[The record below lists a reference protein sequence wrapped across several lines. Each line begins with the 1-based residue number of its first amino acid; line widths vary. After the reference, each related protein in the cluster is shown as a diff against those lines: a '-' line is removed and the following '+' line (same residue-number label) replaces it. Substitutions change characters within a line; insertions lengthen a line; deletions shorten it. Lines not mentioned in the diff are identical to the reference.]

1 MSTRVTAAELARDA
15 QDFLRFKRAM
25 GLSYRRA
32 EFVLDGFVRFVAE
45 QEGEH
50 GEVALD
56 EAVIRWTARIEG
68 RKAIT
73 VGNEFGV
80 VRQLCLYRRRR
91 DPSSYVPEH
100 ALAPVKESVFVPYIF
115 THDEVRQLLAAAAAH
130 RGRFIWGMML
140 RTLMLVLYCTGM
152 RLGEAVRL
160 GVDDVDLDRGILTV
174 RNSKRRSRLV
184 PIRDDLAG
192 ELHRYVEERQRLVGT
207 RRRPDP
213 AAFFLR
219 RDASPLTVKSA
230 SEALRRLLRELGIKP
245 PCGRT
250 GARPYEFRHAFAVHR
265 LTAWALAG
273 VDVHAQLPW
282 LSAYLGHQNV
292 LGTEVYLKATP
303 QLLELAS
310 GRFEAHLRHAR
321 QPP

>member
-1 MSTRVTAAELARDA
+1 M
-15 QDFLRFKRAM
+15 LRPC
-25 GLSYRRA
+25 
-32 EFVLDGFVRFVAE
+32 
-45 QEGEH
+45 
-50 GEVALD
+50 
-56 EAVIRWTARIEG
+56 
-68 RKAIT
+68 

-80 VRQLCLYRRRR
+80 VRQLCLYRRRH

-115 THDEVRQLLAAAAAH
+115 TPDEVRRLLVAAAAH
-130 RGRFIWGMML
+130 RGRFIWGLML
-140 RTLMLVLYCTGM
+140 RTLTLVLYCTGM

-160 GVDDVDLDRGILTV
+160 RVDDVDLDGGVLSV
-174 RNSKRRSRLV
+174 RSSKRRSRLV
-184 PIRDDLAG
+184 PIREDLVG
-192 ELHRYVEERQRLVGT
+192 ELRHYVGERQRLVLA
-207 RRRPDP
+207 RRCPDP

-219 RDASPLTVKSA
+219 QDASPLTVKSA

-245 PCGRT
+245 PSGRT

-273 VDVHAQLPW
+273 VDVHAKLPW